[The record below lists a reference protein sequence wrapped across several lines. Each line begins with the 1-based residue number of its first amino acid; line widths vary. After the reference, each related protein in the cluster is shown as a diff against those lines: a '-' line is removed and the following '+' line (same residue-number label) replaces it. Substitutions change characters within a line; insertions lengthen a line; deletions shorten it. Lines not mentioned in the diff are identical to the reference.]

1 MKKIMLVFILFF
13 VLLGIASCGSEE
25 LYYSPILELNN
36 AVIYQYKEYNSYLDQ
51 YPHYAT
57 FEDFSEIQYGN
68 FTMIVIDRNLGEENI
83 EKIKKLFL
91 MPSEHKMIC
100 LIYDSKKIKYQS
112 TPGYYLN
119 YSNVSL
125 KYGERLDYVGYGNNT
140 PYSDPMQKYIA
151 IYCFGCM
158 QSGVSGYMKQQ

>member
-1 MKKIMLVFILFF
+1 MLLFILFF

-51 YPHYAT
+51 YPHYTT
-57 FEDFSEIQYGN
+57 FEDLSEIQYGN
-68 FTMIVIDRNLGEENI
+68 FTMIVIDRNLGEDSI
-83 EKIKKLFL
+83 ELYERVKKMFL
-91 MPSEHKMIC
+91 KPSEHKIMC
-100 LIYDSKKIKYQS
+100 LYYDSRRIKYQS
-112 TPGYYLN
+112 TPGYCIN

-125 KYGERLDYVGYGNNT
+125 KYGERLDYKGYGNNT

-158 QSGVSGYMKQQ
+158 QSGVSGYMEQQ

>member
-1 MKKIMLVFILFF
+1 MLVFILFF

-51 YPHYAT
+51 YPHYTT
-57 FEDFSEIQYGN
+57 FEDLSEIQYGN
-68 FTMIVIDRNLGEENI
+68 FTMIVIDRNLGEDSI
-83 EKIKKLFL
+83 ELYERVKKMFL
-91 MPSEHKMIC
+91 KPSEHKIMC
-100 LIYDSKKIKYQS
+100 LYYDSRRIKYQS
-112 TPGYYLN
+112 TPGYCIN

-125 KYGERLDYVGYGNNT
+125 KYGERLDYKGYGNNT

-158 QSGVSGYMKQQ
+158 QSGVSGYMEQQ